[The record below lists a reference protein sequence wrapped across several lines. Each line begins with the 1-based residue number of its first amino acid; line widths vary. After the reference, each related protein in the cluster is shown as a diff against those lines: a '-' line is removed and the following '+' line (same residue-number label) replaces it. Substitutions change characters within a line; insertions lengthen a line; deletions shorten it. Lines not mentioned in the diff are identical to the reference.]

1 METTATH
8 PERRAL
14 DPKRLL
20 VRVGRARPEFGVIAI
35 AVLLV
40 IVFSATS
47 GGIWISAY
55 NLTSVLQVTAT
66 LGIMALGVS
75 LVIGTGHIDI
85 SVGSVFGI
93 GALVYLGSISTI
105 GVVPAAL
112 LAVVVAAL
120 IGVMNGYLVAK
131 LDIPSLI
138 VTLGSLFIFRGLA
151 IALTE
156 GFSFSVP
163 YGDRGDLAFQVFGG
177 TTVVGLSTAVFWAL
191 LVLIVLHVAIF
202 WTVAGN
208 RLLAVGGDAESA
220 HSRGV
225 RVDRVTWL
233 AFIACS
239 ALAGFG
245 GVLEAG
251 KLGFA
256 DGSFGRLMELQAI
269 ASCVLGGCLLTGGRV
284 SVIGTLV
291 GAFLLS
297 SIQSY
302 LVIMGVQPQW
312 FILLLGAI
320 VVGAALADRKFH
332 AWLGRQ

>member
-1 METTATH
+1 MQTTAAGVKQ
-8 PERRAL
+8 RSFN
-14 DPKRLL
+14 PKHLVVRL
-20 VRVGRARPEFGVIAI
+20 GRSHPEFGVIAI
-35 AVLLV
+35 AILLV
-40 IVFSATS
+40 IVFSSTS
-47 GGIWISAY
+47 GGYWMSAY
-55 NLTSVLQVTAT
+55 NLSSVLQVTAT
-66 LGIMALGVS
+66 LGLMAMGVS
-75 LVIGTGHIDI
+75 LVIGAGHIDI

-93 GALVYLGSISTI
+93 AALIYLGTSATI

-112 LAVVVAAL
+112 LAVLAAAA
-120 IGVMNGYLVAK
+120 IGVMNGFLVAK
-131 LDIPSLI
+131 FNIPSLI

-163 YGDRGDLAFQVFGG
+163 YDERGNFVFQALGG
-177 TTVVGLSTAVFWAL
+177 TTVFGLNTAVFWAL
-191 LVLIVLHVAIF
+191 AVLIVLHVIIF

-208 RLLAVGGDAESA
+208 RLLAVGGDSSSA

-225 RVDRVTWL
+225 RVGRVTWF
-233 AFIACS
+233 AFIAAA
-239 ALAGFG
+239 ALAGFA

-269 ASCVLGGCLLTGGRV
+269 AACVLGGCLLTGGRI

-291 GAFLLS
+291 GAFVLS

-302 LVIMGVQPQW
+302 LVVNGVQPQW

-320 VVGAALADRKFH
+320 VVFAALADRLFYS
-332 AWLGRQ
+332 WLARQ